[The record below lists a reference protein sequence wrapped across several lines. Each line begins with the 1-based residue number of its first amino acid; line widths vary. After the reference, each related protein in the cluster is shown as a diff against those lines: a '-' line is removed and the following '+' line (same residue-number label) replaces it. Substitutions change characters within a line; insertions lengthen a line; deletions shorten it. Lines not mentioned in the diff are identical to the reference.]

1 MRVPEF
7 HKNGWPYQAGA
18 CQPRA
23 STSRWQVAQPIQG
36 RQSQESSKKRE
47 PLLTV
52 EAVLAGLLAVTPPG
66 PGAGLSG
73 SGSQRLKAAG
83 SVMFCTYQTRFV
95 ASQRAP
101 RRLASSFSAKGT
113 CRFVLM
119 GLLLRG
125 VPGGGQGIVSPQPRP
140 LQGARQYRPVIDP
153 FRVGGDTLRRPI
165 NSLLERP

>member
-1 MRVPEF
+1 MRVPGF

-23 STSRWQVAQPIQG
+23 STSRRQTAQPIHG

-52 EAVLAGLLAVTPPG
+52 EVELAGLLAVTPPG

-73 SGSQRLKAAG
+73 AGSQRLKGAG

-113 CRFVLM
+113 CRFVLI
-119 GLLLRG
+119 GLLLRC
-125 VPGGGQGIVSPQPRP
+125 VPGGGRRLYLCCIDRFRVRAIAGPP
-140 LQGARQYRPVIDP
+140 IDP
-153 FRVGGDTLRRPI
+153 FRVGGDTLCQPI

>member
-1 MRVPEF
+1 MRLPAV
-7 HKNGWPYQAGA
+7 HKDGWSCQAGA

-23 STSRWQVAQPIQG
+23 STSRRQTAQPIHG

-52 EAVLAGLLAVTPPG
+52 EAELAGLLAVTPPG
-66 PGAGLSG
+66 PGAELSG
-73 SGSQRLKAAG
+73 AGSQRLKGAG

-113 CRFVLM
+113 CRFVLI

-125 VPGGGQGIVSPQPRP
+125 VPGGGQAIVYPPHLP
-140 LQGARQYRPVIDP
+140 LQGAIAGPPIDP
-153 FRVGGDTLRRPI
+153 FRVGGDTLCQPTH
-165 NSLLERP
+165 SLLERP